1 MPGQPPAIAAG
12 PARLKAYALKINT
25 NKHAIG
31 GDAMTKPEAYPVEQ
45 PHAARQAKNDDS
57 TMPEALSGSKKVKN
71 QNHTGQRHGEGS

>member
-1 MPGQPPAIAAG
+1 
-12 PARLKAYALKINT
+12 
-25 NKHAIG
+25 
-31 GDAMTKPEAYPVEQ
+31 MTKPEAYPVEQ